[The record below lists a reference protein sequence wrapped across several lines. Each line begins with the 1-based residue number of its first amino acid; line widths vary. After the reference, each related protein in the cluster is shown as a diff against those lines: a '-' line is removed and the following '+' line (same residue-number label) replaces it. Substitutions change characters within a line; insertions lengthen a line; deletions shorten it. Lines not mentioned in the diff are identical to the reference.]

1 MRVLVTGATGYIGG
15 RLVPRLAEQGRT
27 VRCVA
32 RRSDRLAG
40 RGWVGTE
47 IVEGD
52 LADPSVL
59 PRALHD
65 IDVAYYLIHSMA
77 AGETFREVDRLMATN
92 FGIAAAAAG
101 VKRIIYLGGLGDPDV
116 VASTHLVSRH
126 EVGRA
131 LASGGVPIVEFRAA
145 VIIGSGSASFEIIRH
160 LSERLPAMITPR
172 WMDTRCQPISV
183 RDVLDYL
190 LQALDH
196 PRASGVYEIGGPD
209 VLTYREMMLGY
220 AKARGLRRWILSA
233 RVPRPEFSAR
243 FVDLLTPV
251 PYRIVQPLI
260 ESLQTDAVVTN
271 DRARRDFSVQTA
283 GYQLAVERALQR
295 LASDDVR
302 TTWASSLASF
312 SGHLPEGG
320 RLDVHE
326 GMLVD
331 RYRRLVKAPPDVVF
345 DVICS
350 LGGESG
356 WPAGNLLW
364 QLRGAMDRVV
374 GGVGMRRG
382 RRHPRELQLGEPVD
396 FWRVEALDA
405 PRLLRLRA
413 EMKLPGDAWLQ
424 FEVRPDPH
432 GSRVEETAF
441 YEPHGFLGYAYWW
454 AVHPFHR
461 FIFPGM
467 IRAVAR
473 RAEELLRGQGEK
485 LSAGDRRPT

>member
-1 MRVLVTGATGYIGG
+1 
-15 RLVPRLAEQGRT
+15 
-27 VRCVA
+27 
-32 RRSDRLAG
+32 
-40 RGWVGTE
+40 
-47 IVEGD
+47 
-52 LADPSVL
+52 
-59 PRALHD
+59 
-65 IDVAYYLIHSMA
+65 
-77 AGETFREVDRLMATN
+77 
-92 FGIAAAAAG
+92 
-101 VKRIIYLGGLGDPDV
+101 
-116 VASTHLVSRH
+116 
-126 EVGRA
+126 
-131 LASGGVPIVEFRAA
+131 VPIVEFRAA

-196 PRASGVYEIGGPD
+196 PWASGVYEIGGPD

-233 RVPRPEFSAR
+233 RVPHPEFSAR

-312 SGHLPEGG
+312 SDHLPEGG
-320 RLDVHE
+320 QLDVHE

-345 DVICS
+345 DAICS

-364 QLRGAMDRVV
+364 QLRGALDRVA

-405 PRLLRLRA
+405 PHLLRLRA

-473 RAEELLRGQGEK
+473 RSEELVRGQGEV
-485 LSAGDRRPT
+485 LGARDRRPA